1 MSFAALKVEGLNVTF
16 PIPQGFMRC
25 PAALHAVKDV
35 SFEVPRGQTL
45 SIVGESG
52 SGKSTI
58 ARAIL
63 RLLPATSG
71 QVTLGDLDLMSLS
84 QEALRKARS
93 RMQMIFQD
101 PIASLSPRRTIGQI
115 LEEPLL
121 VHFPQMAVAER
132 MEKVEA
138 YMDLMG
144 LRADMQNR
152 YPHEFSGGQAQRVGI
167 ARALIVEPELVIAD
181 EPVSALDVSIQ
192 AQVLNL
198 LADIRQQRDFTML
211 FISHDLSVVRHIS
224 DQVLVLQ
231 RGEIQEF
238 GSAEQIFNAPKS
250 SYTQTLLKAI
260 PALAV

>member
-1 MSFAALKVEGLNVTF
+1 MSSVALKVRDLNVTF
-16 PIPQGFMRC
+16 PILQGFMRRSTE
-25 PAALHAVKDV
+25 LQAVKDV
-35 SFEVPRGQTL
+35 SFDVLRGQTL

-63 RLLPATSG
+63 RLLPITSG
-71 QVTLGDLDLMSLS
+71 QVTLGDLDLISLKH
-84 QEALRKARS
+84 EALRKARA

-121 VHFPQMAVAER
+121 VHFPKMLAAER
-132 MEKVEA
+132 AEKVET

-144 LRADMQNR
+144 LRADMRNR

-198 LADIRQQRDFTML
+198 LADIRKQRDFTMV

-224 DQVLVLQ
+224 DQVLVLRQ
-231 RGEIQEF
+231 GEIQEL
-238 GSAEQIFNAPKS
+238 GPAEQIFNAPKS

-260 PALAV
+260 PTL